1 MAVKNIAVI
10 FAAGTG
16 GRMGNSSRP
25 KQFLELRGKPVL
37 AYTLEHFQRHR
48 EIDGI
53 VLVTLK
59 GWTGYCVEMAAA
71 WHIGKLAAVELGG
84 PTSQESIRIGLETAR
99 RIYGEDAAVLIHDG
113 VRPLMNEETISE
125 CIRCVREYG
134 SAVTVSPQIETI
146 MIEEEGGGP
155 CRIVDR
161 DRCHVARA
169 PQCFYLRDILEAHQR
184 AIADRKC
191 GFIDSA
197 SLMEHYG
204 YALHAVEGPLENIK
218 ITTALDFQIFK
229 AIMESWERGE
239 YPGPQEELPHG
250 H

>member
-16 GRMGNSSRP
+16 ERMGNPSRP
-25 KQFLELRGKPVL
+25 KQFLELRDKPVL
-37 AYTLEHFQRHR
+37 AYTLEHFQKHR

-59 GWTGYCVEMAAA
+59 DWISYCEKMAAD
-71 WHIGKLAAVELGG
+71 WHIDKLAAVELGG
-84 PTSQESIRIGLETAR
+84 LTSQESIRIGLETAR
-99 RIYGEDAAVLIHDG
+99 RIYGGDVAVLIHDG
-113 VRPLMNEETISE
+113 VRPLVDEETISK

-134 SAVTVSPQIETI
+134 SAITVSPQTETV
-146 MIEEEGGGP
+146 MIEEKDGGP

-161 DRCHVARA
+161 DRCRVARA
-169 PQCFYLRDILEAHQR
+169 PQCFYLRDILEAHRR
-184 AIADRKC
+184 AEADR
-191 GFIDSA
+191 GYRFIDSA

-204 YALHAVEGPLENIK
+204 YALHTVEGPLENIK

-229 AIMESWERGE
+229 AIMESWESGE
-239 YPGPQEELPHG
+239 YPGLQEEMPHVP
-250 H
+250 